1 MKYKFEKIVIGI
13 WIIIPK
19 PALENAKVQHEND
32 YNFDCNTT
40 NCVHCFN
47 SFCDCFLF
55 TPFIGLEQS
64 KGPITVTPSTTI
76 SKLSGMSTLKRSNIM
91 AELANIAY
99 EDTQKVAKKAKDLGF
114 KLIQFYENKDAQ
126 CYRFVSDHDI
136 VIACRGT
143 EMVIG
148 DIAADL
154 RIRRVIPLDGSNIPG
169 LVHRGFRG
177 QAYRL
182 WDAVHDDILTET
194 DRGVHK
200 LWFTGHSLGAAIAT
214 LLATYSQQTDD
225 SLNVSG
231 LVTFGS
237 PRVGNWTF
245 ANFANKAVPKH
256 MRWVNNDDAVTKVP
270 LNLLGHYSHCG
281 HLMYLKEDGT
291 FLNDVSWLKIFADR
305 ALGRLYHIFC
315 CRNLGF
321 SDARDHSIENYLER
335 IKSLSGED
343 LYQNLM

>member
-1 MKYKFEKIVIGI
+1 MTVD
-13 WIIIPK
+13 P
-19 PALENAKVQHEND
+19 P
-32 YNFDCNTT
+32 
-40 NCVHCFN
+40 
-47 SFCDCFLF
+47 
-55 TPFIGLEQS
+55 TP
-64 KGPITVTPSTTI
+64 I
-76 SKLSGMSTLKRSNIM
+76 SKLSDMSNLKRSHIM
-91 AELANIAY
+91 AELAKMAYRNITEAA
-99 EDTQKVAKKAKDLGF
+99 QKAKELGF
-114 KLIQFYENKDAQ
+114 KLVEFYEEGNAQ
-126 CYRFVSDHDI
+126 GYRFVSDHDI

-143 EMVIG
+143 EMEIG
-148 DIAADL
+148 DVLADL
-154 RIRRVIPLDGSNIPG
+154 KFHRVSACIDCADVPG
-169 LVHRGFRG
+169 LVHRGFRAEAC
-177 QAYRL
+177 QL
-182 WDAVHDDILTET
+182 WDAMHNDILAES

-200 LWFTGHSLGAAIAT
+200 LWFTGHSLGAAMAT
-214 LLATYSQQTDD
+214 LLAMFAQQTKDA
-225 SLNVSG
+225 LNVSG

-237 PRVGNWTF
+237 PRVGNREFTQF
-245 ANFANKAVPKH
+245 IDQVAPECV
-256 MRWVNNDDAVTKVP
+256 RWVNNDDAVTKVP